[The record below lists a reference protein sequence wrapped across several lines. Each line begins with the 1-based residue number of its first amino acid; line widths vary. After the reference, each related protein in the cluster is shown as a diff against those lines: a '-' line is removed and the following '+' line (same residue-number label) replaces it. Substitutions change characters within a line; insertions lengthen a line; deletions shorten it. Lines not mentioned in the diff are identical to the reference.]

1 MHAREL
7 VELAAL
13 VAIHADRVVQG
24 PGQLPP
30 GSVEAYWTGS
40 KCRFDRWGRSLKELA
55 RRAGEHGA
63 REHGAGSP
71 ETALAGVVEEVLSGE
86 LLTRVWTA
94 AMCAYDR
101 HRGTEFV
108 EPVARSV
115 LAGHMEARHRVLT
128 LLVSGPALSAVET
141 LRLNRLRHQ
150 TERWSDVLLGCA
162 AGCHDIGEF
171 AVDACRARDFAD
183 DLAQQRR
190 QPGAQAVWPMVLASL
205 QAAFRQALRARS
217 PNPDLNAKIAAS
229 IVACLPA
236 ELFASVGMLD
246 SLWLARIAKLT
257 ADAQV
262 LIDELLADSPA
273 P

>member
-13 VAIHADRVVQG
+13 VAIHADRVVRG

-55 RRAGEHGA
+55 CRAGEHGA
-63 REHGAGSP
+63 GVQ

-86 LLTRVWTA
+86 MLTRVWTA

-101 HRGTEFV
+101 HRGTESV

-128 LLVSGPALSAVET
+128 LLVSGGALSTVES

-150 TERWSDVLLGCA
+150 TERFCDALLGCL
-162 AGCHDIGEF
+162 AGCGDVGEF
-171 AVDACRARDFAD
+171 AVDVSRARDFAD

-190 QPGAQAVWPMVLASL
+190 GPGAEAVWPMVLASL
-205 QAAFRQALRARS
+205 QAAFRQALNTPS

-236 ELFASVGMLD
+236 ELFASAGMLD

-262 LIDELLADSPA
+262 LIDELLAGSPA